1 MDWWLWMLLGLALLA
16 VEMLT
21 PGGFYVL
28 FFGVGALVAGGLTV
42 AGLGGGPAVQWL
54 IFSLVSVAS
63 LWLFRSRLVA
73 AFGTPPGVRE
83 VDSLLREVAIL
94 QQDLPPNA
102 IGKAELRGTTWTVRN
117 GESRELRRGERCRV
131 ERVEGLT
138 LWLRG
143 E

>member
-28 FFGVGALVAGGLTV
+28 FFGVGALVVGALTV
-42 AGLGGGPAVQWL
+42 GGVGGGPALQWL
-54 IFSLVSVAS
+54 LFSLLSVAS

-73 AFGTPPGVRE
+73 AFGSPPGAGE
-83 VDSLLREVAIL
+83 VDSLLREVAVL
-94 QQDLPPNA
+94 QQDLPPNG
-102 IGKAELRGTTWTVRN
+102 IGKAELRGSTWTVRN
-117 GESRELRRGERCRV
+117 GDSRELRRGERCRV
-131 ERVEGLT
+131 ERVDGLT
-138 LWLRG
+138 LWLRA

>member
-1 MDWWLWMLLGLALLA
+1 MDWWLWILLGLALLA

-28 FFGVGALVAGGLTV
+28 FFGVGALVVGGLTV
-42 AGLGGGPAVQWL
+42 AGIGGGPAPQWL
-54 IFSLVSVAS
+54 LFSLVSVAS

-73 AFGTPPGVRE
+73 AFASTPGGAT
-83 VDSLLREVAIL
+83 VDSLVREIAVL
-94 QQDLPPNA
+94 QQDLPANGV
-102 IGKAELRGTTWTVRN
+102 GKAELRGTTWSVRN
-117 GESRELRRGERCRV
+117 ADSRELKSGERCRV

-138 LWLRG
+138 LWVRA